1 MSDISYIH
9 LTNDGAIF
17 LISRDSSRMGW
28 VTRSQLITEL
38 DKLKASDGTI
48 LYSMDPSIDP
58 LPTIARE
65 TLALIKG
72 YCLPIVFAHE
82 PHPAT
87 HRPDRNAAALM
98 LVAHEG
104 REAMADDRIERG
116 ANLEANNVDA
126 YTTLMYASS
135 AGQSRLVEM
144 LLRAGADPNL
154 RASDNS
160 TPLMFAAQHGHA
172 EVVRQLIAAGAD
184 PFARG
189 SHGLSALGFA
199 EQNGHVEVAQ
209 YLRSVATS
217 ESG

>member
-17 LISRDSSRMGW
+17 LISRDSGRMGW

-65 TLALIKG
+65 TLALIKA
-72 YCLPIVFAHE
+72 YCLPIVFARE
-82 PHPAT
+82 PHPDT
-87 HRPDRNAAALM
+87 NSDRNAAPLM
-98 LVAHEG
+98 LVGHEG
-104 REAMADDRIERG
+104 REAMADDLIERG
-116 ANLEANNVDA
+116 ANLEVNNVDA
-126 YTTLMYASS
+126 YTALMYASN

-144 LLRAGADPNL
+144 LLGAGADPNV

-172 EVVRQLIAAGAD
+172 EIVRQLIAAGAD
-184 PFARG
+184 PSAHG
-189 SHGLSALGFA
+189 NHGLSALGFA
-199 EQNGHVEVAQ
+199 EQNGHVEVVQ